1 MNTVTVP
8 GSLDSL
14 ETIRNLVLDSA
25 RYAGLDKR
33 SMYRLVQAVD
43 EIATNI
49 IVHGYEETNTVGM
62 VFVDVEIN
70 DNELIVIIE
79 DTSVPF
85 DPRQLAPPDNLDAS
99 MEDRGIGGLGI
110 YLALREVDAFDYEY
124 VDGKN
129 RNVLVMNIS
138 AAT

>member
-70 DNELIVIIE
+70 DNELIIIIE

-110 YLALREVDAFDYEY
+110 YLALRDVDAFDYEY

-129 RNVLVMNIS
+129 RNILVMNIS
-138 AAT
+138 ADT